1 MARKKTIPLEE
12 ELTVA
17 IEDAVVG
24 EILRPSLAGR
34 LKTIARAI
42 LLRRGHGK
50 SQISVRQVD
59 NGFEVEIFL
68 QRPGARVQQIH
79 LRFGS
84 L

>member
-1 MARKKTIPLEE
+1 MIPLEE
-12 ELTVA
+12 ELTIA

-24 EILRPSLAGR
+24 EILRPSLVGR
-34 LKTIARAI
+34 MKTVARAI
-42 LLRRGHGK
+42 LLRRGHGN
-50 SQISVRQVD
+50 SRVSVRQVGT
-59 NGFEVEIFL
+59 GFEVEVFL